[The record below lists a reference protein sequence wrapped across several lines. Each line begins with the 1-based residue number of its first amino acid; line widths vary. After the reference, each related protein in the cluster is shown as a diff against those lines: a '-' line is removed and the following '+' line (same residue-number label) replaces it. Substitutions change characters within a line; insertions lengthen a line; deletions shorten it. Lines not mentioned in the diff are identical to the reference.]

1 MVLYVYMYVIK
12 KIVFDLCCRVLIVEA
27 SILLNCRRLFDCS
40 LHFNGITCVYFS
52 FAGEKTGVKLHEL
65 MGSLSNTRSH
75 SEVKKLLSNVQRNQ
89 KVVDTP
95 LHKHQ
100 EDKVGL

>member
-1 MVLYVYMYVIK
+1 MMQ
-12 KIVFDLCCRVLIVEA
+12 RSEA
-27 SILLNCRRLFDCS
+27 TTEVSEFTFTNPE
-40 LHFNGITCVYFS
+40 
-52 FAGEKTGVKLHEL
+52 GEKTGVKLHEL
-65 MGSLSNTRSH
+65 MGSLANTPSH

-100 EDKVGL
+100 EDKVQ